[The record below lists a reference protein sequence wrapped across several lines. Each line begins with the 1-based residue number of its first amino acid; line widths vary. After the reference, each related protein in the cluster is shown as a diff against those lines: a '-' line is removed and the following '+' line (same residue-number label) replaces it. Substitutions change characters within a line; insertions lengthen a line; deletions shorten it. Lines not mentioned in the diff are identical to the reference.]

1 MPSEKLTVALAGNPN
16 SGKTTLFNALT
27 GARQHVGN
35 WPGVTVEKKE
45 GKVIQGDCEIQVV
58 DLPGTYSLTAL
69 SLEEIIARNY
79 IVEGGPDVVVD
90 VVDASNLERNLYLTV
105 QLLEMGVNV
114 VVALNMIDVAKGRGI
129 SIDER
134 HLAELLGVPVV
145 STNGKKEIGV
155 QELLK
160 KAVDASRSN
169 SKINGVG
176 LIRYGAEAEE
186 EIGKIQSKL
195 QQAGIEGKSPS
206 ERWLSLKLLEGDTEV
221 SKKIETMIGRDG
233 VLSQVEQS
241 RTHLAEIFDDD
252 PETLVADARYGF
264 ISGAM
269 KQTVKVED
277 ADRVHLSD
285 KVDKVLTNR
294 LVGPIILMLVLYGVY
309 TFTFQL
315 GDPLRGACDDLFD
328 WVGELAADRIPAGLI
343 QSLVVNGIIKG
354 VGGVLSFTPVIVLMF
369 LAIAFLEDTGYMA
382 RIAFMMDRLMNIFG
396 LHGSSL
402 LSLMVSG
409 GIAGGCAVP
418 GVMSTRTLREP
429 KERLTTIL
437 VLPLMNCGAKLPVY
451 ALLIA
456 AFFSH
461 DKALIMFYLTL
472 ISWGM
477 VLLAAKIIRSTIL
490 RGPSAPFVL
499 ELPPY
504 RVPTIKGLVIH
515 AWERTWMYI
524 KKAGTIILSIAILL
538 WALMTFPDL
547 PADKMKV
554 YEDGQAKLTAGF
566 LSKPGVQGTF
576 KSEADL
582 EAFEKFQKEFKGA
595 SAGELQ
601 KENPSFFNLAKTLE
615 SNRKAKE
622 AGRNESVSYSESV
635 LAQDYSKYADEQEE
649 IENAKQAAKLKN
661 SIAGRLGVALESV
674 FAPMEFDWK
683 TNIALVGGWAAK
695 EVIVST
701 LGTAYSLGEVKPK
714 ESGGL
719 SEKLREEPG
728 WNPLKAFTLL
738 IFVMLYAPCL
748 TTVAVMKRETGAW
761 KWPLFAM
768 VYTTTLAYVVALLV
782 NSLGR
787 FLGWGIT

>member
-1 MPSEKLTVALAGNPN
+1 MPLNKLTIALAGNPN
-16 SGKTTLFNALT
+16 SGKTTMFNALT

-45 GKVIQGDCEIQVV
+45 GRVIQGDCEIQVV

-79 IVEGGPDVVVD
+79 IVEGGPDVIVD

-114 VVALNMIDVAKGRGI
+114 VVALNMIDVARGRGI
-129 SIDER
+129 NIDQER
-134 HLAELLGVPVV
+134 ISELLGVPVV

-155 QELLK
+155 EELLR
-160 KAVDASRSN
+160 KAVDAAQSHWKSN
-169 SKINGVG
+169 GSTFIQ
-176 LIRYGAEAEE
+176 YGAEAEE
-186 EIGKIQSKL
+186 EIGKIQSEL
-195 QQAGIEGKSPS
+195 RRNGIQDKRPS
-206 ERWLSLKLLEGDTEV
+206 HRWLAVKLLEGDTEV
-221 SKKIETMIGRDG
+221 SNELEAIIGRDG
-233 VLSQVEQS
+233 VFAQVEGS
-241 RTHLAEIFDDD
+241 RKHLAQIFGDTPDSVL
-252 PETLVADARYGF
+252 TDARYGF

-285 KVDKVLTNR
+285 RIDKVLTNR
-294 LVGPIILMLVLYGVY
+294 LFGPIILMTVLYGVY
-309 TFTFQL
+309 TFTFRL
-315 GDPLRGACDDLFD
+315 SEPLQGGFASFFD
-328 WVGELAADRIPAGLI
+328 WMGQVATNGIPEGLV

-354 VGGVLSFTPVIVLMF
+354 VGGVLSFTPLIMLMF
-369 LAIAFLEDTGYMA
+369 MAIAFLEDTGYMA
-382 RIAFMMDRLMNIFG
+382 RIAFMMDRLMNAFG

-402 LSLMVSG
+402 LALMVSG

-437 VLPLMNCGAKLPVY
+437 VIPLLNCGAKLPVY
-451 ALLIA
+451 ALLIT
-456 AFFSH
+456 AFFSQN
-461 DKALIMFYLTL
+461 KALMMFYLTL

-477 VLLAAKIIRSTIL
+477 VLLAARIIRSTIL
-490 RGPSAPFVL
+490 SGPSAPFVL

-504 RVPTIKGLVIH
+504 RVPTIKGLLIH
-515 AWERTWMYI
+515 AWERTWMYV
-524 KKAGTIILSIAILL
+524 KKAGTVILSVAILL

-547 PADKMKV
+547 PADKVKV
-554 YEDGQAKLTAGF
+554 YEDGQAKLAADL
-566 LSKPGVQGTF
+566 LSKPEVRDTF

-582 EAFEKFQKEFKGA
+582 EAFEKFQKEFNTGA
-595 SAGELQ
+595 GRDLQ
-601 KENPSFFNLAKTLE
+601 KQNPVLFDLAKALE
-615 SNRKAKE
+615 TKDRGSEKDEKGSVAKKP
-622 AGRNESVSYSESV
+622 
-635 LAQDYSKYADEQEE
+635 LAQAYAKYTGEKEE
-649 IENAKQAAKLKN
+649 IDNAKQAARLKN
-661 SIAGRLGVALESV
+661 SVAGRLGVALESI

-701 LGTAYSLGEVKPK
+701 LGTAYSMGEVNTK
-714 ESGGL
+714 EAGNL
-719 SEKLREEPG
+719 SEKLQTERG

-748 TTVAVMKRETGAW
+748 TTVVVMKRETGAW
-761 KWPLFAM
+761 RWPVLAM
-768 VYTTTLAYVVALLV
+768 VYTTTLAYVVALMINL
-782 NSLGR
+782 LGR
-787 FLGWGIT
+787 FLGWGIA